1 MVDIGQAPAQMLPR
15 NPTQMLLYS
24 VGGIPTDDL
33 SHAITDM
40 HRAAAT
46 YQKADAY
53 YRGEV
58 PEVFASVR
66 LRRALK
72 RNGMNFQL
80 NFAKTPVDAVSD
92 RLEISSITA
101 GDDEDLTQALEDM
114 WEYNCMELEAPN
126 VQHKALK
133 FGDYYVF
140 IWPNQDDPT
149 KVDIF
154 PQDPRTVRAFY
165 DPQNPRVTLFTAK
178 RWQISPPSAEALQFR
193 VDLYYPN
200 RIEQW
205 ISRPGSDGTKEDD
218 YVPLTNQVDSE
229 GNATHLIVNPFNVIP
244 IVHFRTGADEYGTP
258 EHKGFWSVT
267 DAIHKLVMAH
277 LAGVDY
283 QSFPQRWALMTEDGD
298 SSEPAAL
305 DEGLFSIDMQ
315 DQGITYDM
323 GAEAASQFRSD
334 PGSLWYMQGVKQ
346 VGQFETSDP
355 TVFMTPIEFYL
366 KAGAQITST
375 PLHYFDVAG
384 DTPSGESLRAAEAP
398 FIKKVR
404 TRQLAFGAAWK
415 KVFQIAL
422 LMCGHPNVST
432 DVRWMP
438 AATTDDVTT
447 WEVALAKQK
456 AGVPVTQTILEGG
469 YTADQV
475 AAWRN
480 DGQADLPQKLG
491 LVNQLGLALVGV
503 AQAVKVNAITPEQIN
518 PFLVTIMN
526 AIQDDPTALIQ
537 SGHYD
542 VDDDGDD
549 DLHPVITN
557 PNNDDDSGGPA

>member
-1 MVDIGQAPAQMLPR
+1 MVDVGQSPAQMLPR
-15 NPTQMLLYS
+15 NPTQAMLYTW
-24 VGGIPTDDL
+24 GGVPKDDL
-33 SHAITDM
+33 SHAIQEM

-72 RNGMNFQL
+72 SHGMSFQL
-80 NFAKTPVDAVSD
+80 NFAKTPVDAVAE

-101 GDDEDLTQALEDM
+101 GDESDLTQDIEAL
-114 WEYNCMELEAPN
+114 WTYNCMELEAPN
-126 VQHKALK
+126 IQQKALK

-140 IWPNQDDPT
+140 VWPNDEDPT
-149 KVDIF
+149 KIDIF

-165 DPQNPRVTLFTAK
+165 DPENPRKTLFVSK
-178 RWQISPPSAEALQFR
+178 RWQISPPSAQSLQFR
-193 VDLYYPN
+193 IDMYYPD

-205 ISRPGSDGTKEDD
+205 ISRQGSEGTKEDD
-218 YVPLTNQVDSE
+218 YEPFVGPDGS
-229 GNATHLIVNPFNVIP
+229 THIIDNPFGVIP
-244 IVHFRTGADEYGTP
+244 IVHFRTGADQYGTP
-258 EHKGFWSVT
+258 EHKGFWAVT
-267 DAIHKLVMAH
+267 DAIHKLILAH
-277 LAGVDY
+277 MAGVDY
-283 QSFPQRWALMTEDGD
+283 QSFPQRYALTAEGSD
-298 SSEPAAL
+298 SSEPSAL

-315 DQGITYDM
+315 EQGITYDV
-323 GAEAASQFRSD
+323 GAEGASQFRSD
-334 PGSLWYMQGVKQ
+334 PGSLWYMNDVKT
-346 VGQFETSDP
+346 VGQFDVADP
-355 TVFMTPIEFYL
+355 AVFMTPIEFYL

-375 PLHYFDVAG
+375 PLHYFDVQG

-415 KVFQIAL
+415 RVFELAL
-422 LMCGHPNVST
+422 LMSGKPNAAI

-438 AATTDDVTT
+438 AATTDEAGT

-456 AGVPVTQTILEGG
+456 AGVPVIQTLLEGG

-475 AAWRN
+475 AAWRKA
-480 DGQADLPQKLG
+480 GQADLPQKLG

-503 AQAVKVNAITPEQIN
+503 AQAVKVNAISPEQIN
-518 PFLVTIMN
+518 PFLVSIMN
-526 AIQDDPTALIQ
+526 AIQDDPAQLIQ
-537 SGHYD
+537 SGTFD

-549 DLHPVITN
+549 DLHPEITN
-557 PNNDDDSGGPA
+557 ENNDDDAGGPA